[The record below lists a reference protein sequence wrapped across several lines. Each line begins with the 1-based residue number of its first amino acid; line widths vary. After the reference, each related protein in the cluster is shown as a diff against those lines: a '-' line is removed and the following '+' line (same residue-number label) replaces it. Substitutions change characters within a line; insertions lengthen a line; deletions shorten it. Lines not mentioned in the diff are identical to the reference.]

1 MFDASKLK
9 TATEAR
15 NLMENAQER
24 GRQEI
29 YQAAFPRLGQIEGK
43 DHEDIVVR
51 QFWVAVSAVE
61 ECLRQKHGKA
71 VKANYTR
78 RKAARVGEV
87 ACLTDWALNKNET
100 EGFMMLVEAN
110 LGDQTGEYVVAQN
123 PDRFPPEAVAA
134 ARKRLVE
141 HGVIPAEQG
150 PNH

>member
-1 MFDASKLK
+1 MP
-9 TATEAR
+9 TAETRKGGEGQLHEKEGR
-15 NLMENAQER
+15 PRWR
-24 GRQEI
+24 GC
-29 YQAAFPRLGQIEGK
+29 K
-43 DHEDIVVR
+43 
-51 QFWVAVSAVE
+51 
-61 ECLRQKHGKA
+61 
-71 VKANYTR
+71 
-78 RKAARVGEV
+78 V